1 MHAITLCCQSSNPK
15 SVFNYNISNLQ
26 YLLLNNNK
34 KDIGLEVSNNGKKGI
49 KLIDIDID
57 KEDIRS
63 SNINK

>member
-1 MHAITLCCQSSNPK
+1 MHAITSCCQSSNPK
-15 SVFNYNISNLQ
+15 SVLNYNISNLQ

-49 KLIDIDID
+49 KPIDIDID

>member
-15 SVFNYNISNLQ
+15 SVLNYNISNLQ

-49 KLIDIDID
+49 KPIDIDID